1 MQNNNGGCESMESK
15 LVFKTLESGPDG
27 NINACRE
34 TLNVKK
40 ILAEQESNTVY
51 EEVDKSDKKEK
62 LSDIIANLLS
72 LDNYKITITLENK

>member
-1 MQNNNGGCESMESK
+1 MESKSK
-15 LVFKTLESGPDG
+15 LVFEILESDPDG

-72 LDNYKITITLENK
+72 LDNYKITITSENK

>member
-1 MQNNNGGCESMESK
+1 MESK
-15 LVFKTLESGPDG
+15 SELVFEILESGQDG

>member
-1 MQNNNGGCESMESK
+1 MESKSK
-15 LVFKTLESGPDG
+15 LVFEILESDPDG

-51 EEVDKSDKKEK
+51 EEVDKSDKKRK
-62 LSDIIANLLS
+62 TFRYHSQSSVAR
-72 LDNYKITITLENK
+72 